1 MKNIISCMVLV
12 LGLNLNGCSKNVND
26 SVKENNK
33 EIKMETEGTY
43 TVIEVTHGGESLGSI
58 VLELY
63 IEKTPVTV
71 QNFIGLAEGTREFTD
86 LKTSEKVKR
95 PFYNGLIFHRVI
107 PEFMIQGGDPLGNG
121 RGGPG
126 YKFKDEI
133 VPELK
138 FDTPGLLAMANA
150 GPGTNGS
157 QFFVTVAPTP
167 WLNGKHT
174 IFGKVVEGM
183 DIVMK
188 ISEVQAD
195 RQNMPLK
202 PVVMKKLTIK
212 KETKRLGDWETG
224 N

>member
-202 PVVMKKLTIK
+202 PVVMKKVTIK

>member
-1 MKNIISCMVLV
+1 MKNIISCMVLI
-12 LGLNLNGCSKNVND
+12 LGLNFNGCSKNVND
-26 SVKENNK
+26 NVKENNK
-33 EIKMETEGTY
+33 EIKMEAEGTY
-43 TVIEVTHGGESLGSI
+43 TVIEITHGGESLGSI

-63 IEKTPVTV
+63 TEKTPVTV
-71 QNFIGLAEGTREFTD
+71 QNFIGLAQGTREFTD
-86 LKTSEKVKR
+86 LKTGEKVKR
-95 PFYNGLIFHRVI
+95 LFYNGLIFHRVI

-133 VPELK
+133 VSELK

-157 QFFVTVAPTP
+157 QFFITVAPTP

-202 PVVMKKLTIK
+202 PVVMEKVVIK
-212 KETKRLGDWETG
+212 KRLED
-224 N
+224 